1 MILWAM
7 RMSERFI
14 LEIGSLFNQ
23 IVQFFDDVIN
33 SVTNCF
39 ARYFDFEGRSSRAE
53 FWHWQLFRIL
63 LFLSLTFLETILFS
77 GLNFTFNLFLLIP
90 EISVSIRRLH
100 DINKNGLW
108 YLLTF
113 TIVGIIPLIYF
124 YSLKG
129 DVKENNYK
137 Y

>member
-1 MILWAM
+1 
-7 RMSERFI
+7 MSERFI

-33 SVTNCF
+33 SVVICF
-39 ARYFDFEGRSSRAE
+39 SRYFDFEGRSSRSE
-53 FWHWQLFRIL
+53 FWHWQLFRVL

-100 DINKNGLW
+100 DTNKSGLW

-113 TIVGIIPLIYF
+113 TIIGIVPLIYF

-129 DVKENNYK
+129 DETKNNYN

>member
-1 MILWAM
+1 MILWVM

-33 SVTNCF
+33 SVVICF
-39 ARYFDFEGRSSRAE
+39 TRYFDFEGRSSRSE
-53 FWHWQLFRIL
+53 FWHWQLFRVL

-100 DINKNGLW
+100 DTNKSGLW

-113 TIVGIIPLIYF
+113 TIIGIVPLIYF

-129 DVKENNYK
+129 DETKNNYN

>member
-1 MILWAM
+1 
-7 RMSERFI
+7 MSERFI
-14 LEIGSLFNQ
+14 SEIDSLYNF
-23 IVQFFDDVIN
+23 IVNFVDDVIN
-33 SVTNCF
+33 SVTTCF
-39 ARYFDFEGRSSRAE
+39 IRYFDFEGRSSRKE
-53 FWHWQLFRIL
+53 FWYWQLFRVL
-63 LFLSLTFLETILFS
+63 LFLSLTFLETVLFS
-77 GLNFTFNLFLLIP
+77 GLNFTFNLILLIP

-100 DINKNGLW
+100 DINKSGLW

>member
-1 MILWAM
+1 
-7 RMSERFI
+7 MSERFI
-14 LEIGSLFNQ
+14 SEIDSLYNF
-23 IVQFFDDVIN
+23 IVKFIDDVIN
-33 SVTNCF
+33 SVTACF
-39 ARYFDFEGRSSRAE
+39 LRYFDFEGRSSRAE
-53 FWHWQLFRIL
+53 FWYWQLFRVL
-63 LFLSLTFLETILFS
+63 LFLSLTFLETVLFS

-100 DINKNGLW
+100 DINKSGLW

-113 TIVGIIPLIYF
+113 TIIGIIPLIYF

>member
-1 MILWAM
+1 
-7 RMSERFI
+7 MSERFI

-23 IVQFFDDVIN
+23 IVKFFDDVIN
-33 SVTNCF
+33 SVFICF
-39 ARYFDFEGRSSRAE
+39 SKYFDFEGRSSRSE
-53 FWHWQLFRIL
+53 FWHWQLFRVL

-100 DINKNGLW
+100 DTNKSGLW

-113 TIVGIIPLIYF
+113 TIIGIIPLIYF

-129 DVKENNYK
+129 DETKNNYD

>member
-1 MILWAM
+1 MQ
-7 RMSERFI
+7 FI
-14 LEIGSLFNQ
+14 
-23 IVQFFDDVIN
+23 DDVII
-33 SVTNCF
+33 SVTTCF

-53 FWHWQLFRIL
+53 FWYWQLFRVL
-63 LFLSLTFLETILFS
+63 LFLSLSFLETILFS

-100 DINKNGLW
+100 DINKSGLW

-129 DVKENNYK
+129 DAKENNYK

>member
-1 MILWAM
+1 
-7 RMSERFI
+7 MSERFI

-33 SVTNCF
+33 SVAICF
-39 ARYFDFEGRSSRAE
+39 SRYFDFEGRSSRSE
-53 FWHWQLFRIL
+53 FWHWQLFRVL

-100 DINKNGLW
+100 DTNKSGLW

-113 TIVGIIPLIYF
+113 TIIGIIPLIYF

-129 DVKENNYK
+129 DETKNNYN